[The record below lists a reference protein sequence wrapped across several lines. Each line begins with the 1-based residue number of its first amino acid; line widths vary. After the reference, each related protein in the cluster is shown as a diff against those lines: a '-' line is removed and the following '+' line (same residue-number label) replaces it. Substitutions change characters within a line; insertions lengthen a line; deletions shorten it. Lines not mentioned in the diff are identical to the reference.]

1 MKKNYLIP
9 LLIGI
14 SSFSYAGEGK
24 ISAKIQNMNGK
35 AGEYVYAQTNGDK
48 VSYLRWDIKNVPVL
62 NLGYNYTI
70 NNFEFSIIGKK
81 NISKNYRSG
90 SMKDYDWFSTKE
102 ESDDDE
108 GIAWFVGTKEQ
119 AEAKKRDG
127 IDEIVM
133 QDDGSYVVR
142 YIPSDKD
149 RGSLSNFSENK
160 NYVKNI
166 MGLDLSIKYYIKNS
180 EKLKL
185 STALGVDYDKY
196 EFYALSGDQRNY
208 IPGIGYTIDKGQ
220 GIKGITYK
228 QRFMTPYIGFNSVY
242 TPNNR
247 WEFSFGLKGSVLG
260 RARATD
266 KHLERGSFETVETY
280 KNLKYLSSNLQ
291 AKYNWTDNF
300 SINSGIEFVKHF
312 KSNKSTVRLTPDE
325 VTAESSIETI
335 KNIGGI
341 SNYNI
346 SYNLGF
352 EYKF

>member
-160 NYVKNI
+160 NYVK
-166 MGLDLSIKYYIKNS
+166 
-180 EKLKL
+180 
-185 STALGVDYDKY
+185 
-196 EFYALSGDQRNY
+196 
-208 IPGIGYTIDKGQ
+208 
-220 GIKGITYK
+220 
-228 QRFMTPYIGFNSVY
+228 
-242 TPNNR
+242 
-247 WEFSFGLKGSVLG
+247 
-260 RARATD
+260 
-266 KHLERGSFETVETY
+266 
-280 KNLKYLSSNLQ
+280 
-291 AKYNWTDNF
+291 
-300 SINSGIEFVKHF
+300 
-312 KSNKSTVRLTPDE
+312 
-325 VTAESSIETI
+325 
-335 KNIGGI
+335 
-341 SNYNI
+341 
-346 SYNLGF
+346 
-352 EYKF
+352 